1 MTSVRVR
8 QFDVEVNER
17 GGGPPL
23 LFLHWELGPR
33 WSALHD
39 RLAEQWRVIAP
50 SHPGFGNSSGGDQIH
65 DVHDLIYFY
74 LDVLDELG
82 LRGLPL
88 VGHGLGGMF
97 AAELA
102 AVQPERFS
110 HLVLLAPF
118 GLWLPDAP
126 TLDLFAAA
134 PAELSAALYA
144 DQSSPAAVAASH
156 TPTDQAGQIEQAL
169 ERAKSQASAA
179 RYLWPIPNRGLSKR
193 LHRVRAPTL
202 LVWGEQDG
210 VTPPAYGEA
219 FRGQISG
226 ARLEVMPHAA
236 HQLLDEQPEELAA
249 ITLDFLGATQTRSG
263 GLTGVAGS
271 TPRSTISTGSPPM

>member
-1 MTSVRVR
+1 MTL
-8 QFDVEVNER
+8 EVNER
-17 GGGPPL
+17 GDGAPL

-33 WSALHD
+33 WSAFHD

-50 SHPGFGNSSGGDQIH
+50 SHPGFGNSAGGDQLH
-65 DVHDLIYFY
+65 DIHDLIYWY
-74 LDVLDELG
+74 LDFLDGAG
-82 LRGLPL
+82 LSGLPL

-118 GLWLPDAP
+118 GLWLSDAP
-126 TLDLFAAA
+126 TLDLFAAS
-134 PAELSAALYA
+134 PTELSAALYA
-144 DQSSPAAVAASH
+144 EQSSPAAVAAARM
-156 TPTDQAGQIEQAL
+156 PTDQAGQIEQAL

-202 LVWGEQDG
+202 VVWGEQDG
-210 VTPPAYGEA
+210 VVPPAYGQA
-219 FRGQISG
+219 FRDQISG
-226 ARLEVMPHAA
+226 ARLEVIPRAA
-236 HQLLDEQPEELAA
+236 HALLDEQPERLAA
-249 ITLDFLGATQTRSG
+249 VTLDFVGAAT
-263 GLTGVAGS
+263 LAGS
-271 TPRSTISTGSPPM
+271 RRPG

>member
-1 MTSVRVR
+1 MTSIRGG
-8 QFDVEVNER
+8 QFEVEVKEA
-17 GGGPPL
+17 GQGAPL

-33 WSALHD
+33 WSAFHD
-39 RLAEQWRVIAP
+39 RLAERWRVIAP
-50 SHPGFGNSSGGDQIH
+50 SHPGFGSSGGGDQLH
-65 DVHDLIYFY
+65 DIHDLIYAY
-74 LDVLDELG
+74 LDFLDASG
-82 LRGLPL
+82 LSGLPL

-102 AVQPERFS
+102 AVQPERFT

-126 TLDLFAAA
+126 TLDFFAAS
-134 PAELSAALYA
+134 PAQLSAALYC
-144 DQSSPAAVAASH
+144 DQTSPAALAASRA
-156 TPTDQAGQIEQAL
+156 PTEQAALIEQAL

-202 LVWGEQDG
+202 VVWGERDG
-210 VTPPAYGEA
+210 VMSPRYGEA
-219 FRGQISG
+219 FRAGIRG
-226 ARLEVMPHAA
+226 ARLELIPGAA
-236 HQLLDEQPEELAA
+236 HQLLDEQPERLAA
-249 ITLDFLGATQTRSG
+249 VTLEFLQAQTTVG

>member
-1 MTSVRVR
+1 MTSVGGEI
-8 QFDVEVNER
+8 EVKEA
-17 GGGPPL
+17 GQGAPL

-33 WSALHD
+33 WSAFHD
-39 RLAEQWRVIAP
+39 RLAEHWRVIAP
-50 SHPGFGNSSGGDQIH
+50 SHPGFGNSGGGDQLH
-65 DVHDLIYFY
+65 DIHDLIYWY
-74 LDVLDELG
+74 LDYLDGAALS
-82 LRGLPL
+82 GLPL

-102 AVQPERFS
+102 AVQPDRFT

-126 TLDLFAAA
+126 TLDLFAAS
-134 PAELSAALYA
+134 PSELSAALYA
-144 DQSSPAAVAASH
+144 DQTAPAAVAASR

-193 LHRVRAPTL
+193 LHRVKAPTL
-202 LVWGEQDG
+202 VVWGERDG
-210 VTPPAYGEA
+210 VVPLAYGEA
-219 FRGQISG
+219 FRSRIPG
-226 ARLEVMPHAA
+226 ARLEVIPQAA
-236 HQLLDEQPEELAA
+236 HQLLDEQPDRLAA
-249 ITLDFLGATQTRSG
+249 TTLQFLGGAQTRSG

-271 TPRSTISTGSPPM
+271 TPRSTTSTGSPPM

>member
-1 MTSVRVR
+1 MTSAPGET
-8 QFDVEVNER
+8 EVQEA
-17 GGGPPL
+17 GQGAPL

-33 WSALHD
+33 WSAFHD
-39 RLAEQWRVIAP
+39 RLAERWRVIAP
-50 SHPGFGNSSGGDQIH
+50 SHPGFGSSGGGDQLH
-65 DVHDLIYFY
+65 DIHDLIYWY
-74 LDVLDELG
+74 LDFLDDTALT
-82 LRGLPL
+82 GLPL
-88 VGHGLGGMF
+88 VGHGLGGMI

-126 TLDLFAAA
+126 TLDLFAAS

-144 DQSSPAAVAASH
+144 DQTSPAAVAAARL
-156 TPTDQAGQIEQAL
+156 PTDQAALIEQAL

-202 LVWGEQDG
+202 IVWGERDG
-210 VTPPAYGEA
+210 VISPRYGEA
-219 FRGQISG
+219 FRARIAG
-226 ARLEVMPHAA
+226 ARLELISQAA
-236 HQLLDEQPEELAA
+236 HQLLDEQPDKLAA
-249 ITLDFLGATQTRSG
+249 LTLDFLSRTQTRSG
-263 GLTGVAGS
+263 GLAGVAGS
-271 TPRSTISTGSPPM
+271 TPPSTISTGSPPM